1 MKAFFTLLVLLV
13 SVFALA
19 QQPQPVNWTFH
30 LHKDKVTQGY
40 TLEAKGILGQGWH
53 VFTHNPGG
61 DGLLIP
67 TSLTLDHADKV
78 TELSEINSLGKLITK
93 EMEGV
98 GTVNYF
104 EHEAAFTLQFKTT
117 TLKSIEGTLSYQL
130 CNDAMCLPPTDVKFT
145 LKLEE

>member
-1 MKAFFTLLVLLV
+1 MKAFFTLLALLV

-19 QQPQPVNWTFH
+19 QQPQPVNWTFQ
-30 LHKDKVTQGY
+30 LQKDKATQRY
-40 TLEAKGILGQGWH
+40 TFEAKGIIGQGWH

-78 TELSEINSLGKLITK
+78 SELSEINSLGNIITK

-98 GTVNYF
+98 GVVNYP
-104 EHEAAFTLQFKTT
+104 EHEARFTIQFKTIE
-117 TLKSIEGTLSYQL
+117 LKTVEGTLSYQL
-130 CNDAMCLPPTDVKFT
+130 CNEAMCLPPTDVKFT
-145 LKLEE
+145 LKIEE